1 MLQLLLQG
9 SARAYLETVVFYEAY
24 CFVFSN
30 LYVNVCALYDHKKQ
44 HVGLYQSLLPDGS
57 NYFCVHLCVVEILK
71 KKIVATICARLCA
84 VEILKKNYVT
94 ILAIDIS
101 KAFRII

>member
-1 MLQLLLQG
+1 MFVHCMIIKSSTLDSTKACCLMAATIFVCICVLL
-9 SARAYLETVVFYEAY
+9 RF
-24 CFVFSN
+24 
-30 LYVNVCALYDHKKQ
+30 
-44 HVGLYQSLLPDGS
+44 
-57 NYFCVHLCVVEILK
+57 LK